1 MAVIVKLAPTIKS
14 CIDATAQ
21 REYWRRVQEYLKMGN
36 EDMGLEEGIEL
47 LRGFLESA
55 NFAKLRSQSEKH
67 LSDGKRVHFN
77 LSTRNGEPTHEMI
90 VEEGP

>member
-21 REYWRRVQEYLKMGN
+21 REYWRRVQEYL
-36 EDMGLEEGIEL
+36 

-55 NFAKLRSQSEKH
+55 NFSKLTSQSEKH